1 MNQSA
6 TKQHLLSLHD
16 VLGDIAVAEPG
27 LLSFLEEAWFHLRQ
41 VSPSCFKRLVP
52 TIVTDLAT
60 LVYDEAFTE
69 LDEVALRSPG
79 RVAEVLGHYSGK
91 LTYNVHLQ
99 LRGLIPESSYLRVIG
114 RAYVRV
120 RIGLFE
126 GYPCPSNSQRPSNT
140 HVALKDLYG
149 IDEAT
154 EKLALLSSLVER
166 ELERTGSVDWYG
178 VDWRKIQPEFL
189 RTYPMTGT
197 IATERFLA
205 ETRDMHRLSR
215 EERLHLIVRIQAQ
228 IAEECERIDE

>member
-1 MNQSA
+1 MNPDS
-6 TKQHLLSLHD
+6 TKAHLLSLHD
-16 VLGDIAVAEPG
+16 VLGHIAMVEPRR
-27 LLSFLEEAWFHLRQ
+27 LQFLSRSWYHIVSVSR
-41 VSPSCFKRLVP
+41 VSPSSFKRLVP

-60 LVYDEAFTE
+60 LVYDETFTE
-69 LDEVALRSPG
+69 LDEAATRSLDSVEG
-79 RVAEVLGHYSGK
+79 ALGHCSGK
-91 LTYNVHLQ
+91 LAHNVHQLLQ
-99 LRGLIPESSYLRVIG
+99 GVIPESSYLHAVG
-114 RAYVRV
+114 RAYVRA
-120 RIGLFE
+120 RMGLLEFWDQIRD
-126 GYPCPSNSQRPSNT
+126 SHFVLAS
-140 HVALKDLYG
+140 LYHLCQ
-149 IDEAT
+149 ET
-154 EKLALLSSLVER
+154 EKLTLLTTLIER